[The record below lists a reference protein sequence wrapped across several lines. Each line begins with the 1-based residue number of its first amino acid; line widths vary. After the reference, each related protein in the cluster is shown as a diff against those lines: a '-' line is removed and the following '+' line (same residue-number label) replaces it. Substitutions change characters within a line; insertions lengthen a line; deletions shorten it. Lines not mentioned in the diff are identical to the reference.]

1 MIQYYTTKEQ
11 SKELLKLGLNP
22 ETADMCFEYQKAHWP
37 DEPAYL
43 DWPQCYKKHDE
54 QDIPCWSVGAL
65 MDLIPKRIVK
75 NNTEY
80 SMCLQTLTHCYSL
93 CHTDGRYLT
102 TLGCQIIG
110 KPLID
115 AVYQYVVWLIE
126 NGYINENEPNN

>member
-1 MIQYYTTKEQ
+1 MTQYYTSIEQ
-11 SKELLKLGLNP
+11 AKQLYDLGLKPGTADLSFNKVIYEPNKIQFVLGLNTP
-22 ETADMCFEYQKAHWP
+22 ISG
-37 DEPAYL
+37 
-43 DWPQCYKKHDE
+43 
-54 QDIPCWSVGAL
+54 DIPCWSVGAL

-110 KPLID
+110 KSLID
-115 AVYQYVVWLIE
+115 AVCQYVVWLIE
-126 NGYINENEPNN
+126 NGYINGNKPNN

>member
-1 MIQYYTTKEQ
+1 MTKYYTTKEQ

-43 DWPQCYKKHDE
+43 DWPQCFKKHDE

-65 MDLIPKRIVK
+65 MDLIPKRIIHNK
-75 NNTEY
+75 TEY
-80 SMCLQTLTHCYSL
+80 SMCLQTMTHCYSL

-110 KPLID
+110 KSLID

-126 NGYINENEPNN
+126 NGYINGNEPNN